1 MDDAAEPDSSA
12 DVAAAIVSSLP
23 FGDDLH
29 RSLEIIREASSADQ
43 HLRRCD
49 QLHRQCVSAFDPL
62 QNGNLTRW
70 LDAWHDLPQVPDC
83 KWTVDDGR
91 VIIQSPEAPATT
103 NDLHEQLMAF
113 HPWRKG
119 PLQIFDQPI
128 DTEWRSDWKWD
139 RLGDAVEFRS
149 RRVLDVGC
157 GNGYFGWRMLKA
169 GAQSVCGI
177 DPFLLFVMQH
187 QVFRKYVAEPAN
199 FVLPLTDDDLH
210 GLSPAFEVVLSMGVL
225 YHRISPIEHLQTLF
239 QLLQPGGQVVV
250 ETLILD
256 QRDQSVLVPSGRY
269 AKMRNVW
276 FLPTPSM
283 LAVWL
288 RRLGFRQIKVVDV
301 TATTVSEQRST
312 DYMSFESLPDFLDP
326 TDSTKTIEG
335 YQAPVRAIVTAR
347 K

>member
-1 MDDAAEPDSSA
+1 MDDAEQDRSA
-12 DVAAAIVSSLP
+12 DDASMIVAALP
-23 FGDDLH
+23 FGNDLD
-29 RSLEIIREASSADQ
+29 RSLELIRDASAADE
-43 HLRRCD
+43 HRCRCD
-49 QLHRQCVSAFDPL
+49 QLHQKCVSAFDPQ
-62 QNGNLTRW
+62 QNGNLARW

-83 KWTVDDGR
+83 QWTVDDGR
-91 VIIQSPEAPATT
+91 VVIKSPGAPASSD
-103 NDLHEQLMAF
+103 DLREQLMAF

-139 RLGDAVEFRS
+139 RLVDAVEFRN

-157 GNGYFGWRMLKA
+157 GNGYFGWRLLKA
-169 GAQSVCGI
+169 GAHSVCGI

-187 QVFRKYVAEPAN
+187 QVLRKYVAKPAN
-199 FVLPLTDDDLH
+199 FVLPLTDDDLC

-239 QLLQPGGQVVV
+239 QMLQPGGQVVV

-256 QRDQSVLVPSGRY
+256 QSDQSVLVPSGRY

-283 LAVWL
+283 LVLWL
-288 RRLGFRQIKVVDV
+288 KRIGFRQIEVVDV
-301 TATTVSEQRST
+301 TATTASEQRST
-312 DYMSFESLPDFLDP
+312 DWMTFESLPDFLDP

-335 YQAPVRAIVTAR
+335 YQAPVRAIVTAQ